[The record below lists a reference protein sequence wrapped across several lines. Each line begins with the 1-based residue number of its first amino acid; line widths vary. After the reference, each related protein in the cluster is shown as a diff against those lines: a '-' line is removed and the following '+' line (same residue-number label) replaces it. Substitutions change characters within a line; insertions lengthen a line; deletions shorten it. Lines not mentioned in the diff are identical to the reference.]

1 MNDKMRKASQ
11 LVIGGALCLSLVT
24 GCAKV
29 PDSTPAISQPAATEP
44 SAATKATKPAATTK
58 PTATKPTATT
68 KATTA
73 PSESKAT
80 TPSATTLPPE
90 TKPAATTA
98 PTQAPTTAPTQAPT
112 TAPTAAPTMAPTE
125 APTTAPTEAPTEAT
139 EAPTEAPKLELDYDE
154 AMAAGNAYGVSAYGW
169 IYDSSIGWDDGFD
182 FALWYSLDE
191 IAEGGGQ
198 QFLNDRMC
206 SQVRGTYDSLVR
218 SGSENP
224 VAYFSCYCY
233 ESNGFVYF
241 YVFYG

>member
-29 PDSTPAISQPAATEP
+29 PDSTPAVSKPAATEP
-44 SAATKATKPAATTK
+44 SATTKATK
-58 PTATKPTATT
+58 PTATKPAATT

-73 PSESKAT
+73 PSGTKSME
-80 TPSATTLPPE
+80 PSATTLPPE

-98 PTQAPTTAPTQAPT
+98 PTQAPTTAPTA
-112 TAPTAAPTMAPTE
+112 
-125 APTTAPTEAPTEAT
+125 APTTAPTEAPTAAPTEASTEAT
-139 EAPTEAPKLELDYDE
+139 TAPTEAPQISLDYNE

>member
-24 GCAKV
+24 GCAKA
-29 PDSTPAISQPAATEP
+29 PEPTPAVSKPAATEP
-44 SAATKATKPAATTK
+44 SATTKATKPAATSK
-58 PTATKPTATT
+58 PTQPAGTT

-73 PSESKAT
+73 PSGSKAT
-80 TPSATTLPPE
+80 EPSATTQPPE

-98 PTQAPTTAPTQAPT
+98 PTQAPTAAPT
-112 TAPTAAPTMAPTE
+112 TVPTE

-139 EAPTEAPKLELDYDE
+139 TAPTEAPQISLDYNE

-169 IYDSSIGWDDGFD
+169 IYDSSIGWDDGFYP
-182 FALWYSLDE
+182 ATAYSLDE
-191 IAEGGGQ
+191 LAEGGGQ
-198 QFLNDRMC
+198 SFLNTVMEWN
-206 SQVRGTYDSLVR
+206 VR
-218 SGSENP
+218 STYNALEEYGST
-224 VAYFSCYCY
+224 VGCAFSCYCY

>member
-1 MNDKMRKASQ
+1 MNDKMKKASQ

-24 GCAKV
+24 GCAKA

-73 PSESKAT
+73 PAESKAT

-90 TKPAATTA
+90 TEAPTEESTIGDEAYREWLATSVATTA
-98 PTQAPTTAPTQAPT
+98 PNEE
-112 TAPTAAPTMAPTE
+112 TE

-154 AMAAGNAYGVSAYGW
+154 AMAAGNAFCVSEYGW
-169 IYDSSIGWDDGFD
+169 IYDPSLGFNDGYD
-182 FALWYSLDE
+182 FPVWYSLEE

-198 QFLNDRMC
+198 EYLNSRMIQGAMITYETFLRRD
-206 SQVRGTYDSLVR
+206 GEPLTY
-218 SGSENP
+218 GIN
-224 VAYFSCYCY
+224 CYCY

-241 YVFYG
+241 TIFYG

>member
-58 PTATKPTATT
+58 PTATKPAATT

-73 PSESKAT
+73 PAESKAT
-80 TPSATTLPPE
+80 EPSAATQPSE

-98 PTQAPTTAPTQAPT
+98 PTQAPTQAPTAAPT
-112 TAPTAAPTMAPTE
+112 TAPTEAPTTAPTE

-154 AMAAGNAYGVSAYGW
+154 AMAAGNAYGVSTYGW
-169 IYDSSIGWDDGFD
+169 IYDPSLGWDDGFD
-182 FALWYSLDE
+182 FASWYSLEE

-198 QFLNDRMC
+198 SFLNTIM
-206 SQVRGTYDSLVR
+206 QWNVDSTAWGRDGVY
-218 SGSENP
+218 GFN
-224 VAYFSCYCY
+224 CYCY

>member
-1 MNDKMRKASQ
+1 MNDKMKKASQ

-29 PDSTPAISQPAATEP
+29 PDSTPAISQPAATEL
-44 SAATKATKPAATTK
+44 SATTKPAAATK

-73 PSESKAT
+73 PAESKAT
-80 TPSATTLPPE
+80 EPSATTQPPE

-98 PTQAPTTAPTQAPT
+98 PTQAPTTAPTAAPT
-112 TAPTAAPTMAPTE
+112 TAPTE

-139 EAPTEAPKLELDYDE
+139 TAPTEAPQISLDYDE

-169 IYDSSIGWDDGFD
+169 IYDPNLGWDDGFE
-182 FALWYSLDE
+182 FASWYSLEE

-198 QFLNDRMC
+198 TYLNNRMERK
-206 SQVRGTYDSLVR
+206 VRTTFETLSEY
-218 SGSENP
+218 GSTEGCAFN
-224 VAYFSCYCY
+224 CYCY